1 MASSSSDRINEETA
15 RKAVNALL
23 KWKKLQLQSDPPK
36 EEDNDDFVY
45 LSITLKKIPPK
56 HLTVTPHRIPLRYSL
71 FPHDFFL
78 LNLCLIVDGKKIKSG
93 VAHQKLKSL
102 DMPIKQV
109 LNLSK
114 LKSDYKSFDA
124 KKKLFD
130 SFDVF
135 FAVKEVVPLLP
146 SVLGKVFYKKKS
158 KIPMPLDLSGD
169 GNWKEEIERACSSSL
184 LCLSGGTCS
193 AVRVGRWGIT
203 GSKEMVENV
212 FTAINGVL
220 DIVPKKWGGIRAL
233 HLKFSDS
240 LALPIYEYQPRLL
253 QEENKLNEGDRSD
266 FASVGKKRK
275 RSE

>member
-1 MASSSSDRINEETA
+1 MASSSSDRINEETT

-23 KWKKLQLQSDPPK
+23 KWKKLQLQSDTPK

-130 SFDVF
+130 SFDMF

-146 SVLGKVFYKKKS
+146 NVLGKVFYKKKS
-158 KIPMPLDLSGD
+158 KIPMPLDLS
-169 GNWKEEIERACSSSL
+169 A
-184 LCLSGGTCS
+184 

-203 GSKEMVENV
+203 GSKEMVDNV

-220 DIVPKKWGGIRAL
+220 EIVPKKWGGIRAL

-253 QEENKLNEGDRSD
+253 QEENKLNEGGRSD
-266 FASVGKKRK
+266 FESVGKKRK
-275 RSE
+275 RSEQRG